1 MQAVRRNTGRAVAKR
16 WRLTSCVGVAAGAQL
31 FLFATGRG
39 GSPCAATPG
48 AAMPAALGKRST
60 AKDVVD
66 ALAPD
71 RPLAGRVAVVTG
83 GNSGIG
89 VETVKALAYAG
100 CRVVLASRSVESGES
115 AVEEEVRR
123 EGLGGYSVPDADVA
137 VKRLDLADLG
147 SIASFA
153 NEVVATEARVDYLVL
168 NAGVMALPELQRTA
182 DGFEMQMG
190 VNHFGHALL
199 ARLLR
204 PKLEAQEF
212 PSRIVTLAST
222 AHRMASSLDVSDL
235 HYTRSGGTKYSAWGA
250 YGRSKLANVLFSKI
264 LAQRLP
270 ENGKVACVSVHPGVI
285 RTPLWRSTPASGG
298 LGGWI
303 LGTFMADKDIPQG
316 AATTLWGCL
325 SDEVRRPTFG
335 GAYLSDC
342 ARASVS
348 ALGSD
353 EVLAEKLWRETE
365 AQLDAALAKRGLS
378 PGGSVLA
385 QSQ

>member
-1 MQAVRRNTGRAVAKR
+1 MRIPFLRRGTDRAATKLQRLASCLGLAAGTQLLFSSAPGRA
-16 WRLTSCVGVAAGAQL
+16 GPPYAA
-31 FLFATGRG
+31 
-39 GSPCAATPG
+39 PCAVL
-48 AAMPAALGKRST
+48 PAALGKRST

-66 ALAPD
+66 ALAPG

-100 CRVVLASRSVESGES
+100 CRVVLASRSVEAGEN
-115 AVEEEVRR
+115 AVEEEVKR
-123 EGLGGYSVPDADVA
+123 EGLGAYSVPDADVT

-147 SIASFA
+147 SVASFA
-153 NEVVATEARVDYLVL
+153 SEVLATEERVDYLVL

-204 PKLEAQEF
+204 PKLEVQEF
-212 PSRIVTLAST
+212 PSRIVSLAST
-222 AHRMASSLDVSDL
+222 AHKMASSLDVSNL
-235 HYTRSGGTKYSAWGA
+235 HYTRSDGDQYSAWGA
-250 YGRSKLANVLFSKI
+250 YGRSKLANVLFSKS

-270 ENGKVACVSVHPGVI
+270 EKVACVSVHPGVI

-298 LGGWI
+298 LGGWL
-303 LGTFMADKDIPQG
+303 LGVLLADKNVPQG

-325 SDEVRRPTFG
+325 SDEVRRTTFS

-342 ARASVS
+342 ARGSVS
-348 ALGSD
+348 SLGSD
-353 EVLAEKLWRETE
+353 EVLAEKLWQATE

-378 PGGSVLA
+378 PDGSPL
-385 QSQ
+385 